1 MFQISLLFCPRILGT
16 LHLTLERTLRKLSI
30 TPAFWI
36 SGSSVILNSCSN
48 HLYHYEF
55 MLGAALTLSDIGWD
69 LCEFRPKAP
78 VYSVTNIIFS
88 VINIKLDEQAKW
100 SNQIE
105 RKQCWTNN
113 HWIWSQAKW
122 FKWLPI
128 LFCLCALNGKP
139 DMTRP
144 RKDKY
149 KVLLNN
155 GQNLYKNLYL
165 PTPSPPPYPS
175 KICQKYEQRSRL
187 GRPTNPQNEQCSFF
201 LFLFAPFPLK

>member
-1 MFQISLLFCPRILGT
+1 MFKPPLSL
-16 LHLTLERTLRKLSI
+16 
-30 TPAFWI
+30 WI
-36 SGSSVILNSCSN
+36 HVRS
-48 HLYHYEF
+48 
-55 MLGAALTLSDIGWD
+55 ALTLSDIGWD

-88 VINIKLDEQAKW
+88 VINIKLDEQEKW

-113 HWIWSQAKW
+113 HWMWSQAKW

-128 LFCLCALNGKP
+128 LFCLCTLNGKP

-149 KVLLNN
+149 DVLLSNR
-155 GQNLYKNLYL
+155 QNLDNYLLWSNLFFISTSLNPTHPQPHPTLPKSAKNMNKGVVL
-165 PTPSPPPYPS
+165 PDPPTH
-175 KICQKYEQRSRL
+175 KM
-187 GRPTNPQNEQCSFF
+187 NNVHFFFFF
-201 LFLFAPFPLK
+201 LHLSLK